1 VILLSL
7 DFETTGLDLTN
18 DRVIEVGAVLWST
31 GQHRVLE
38 SAGFLVKSDVAIPQ
52 EVTTLTGIHPAAVER
67 FGYDSHA
74 ALENVLAM
82 AELAESFLGQNIV
95 RFDHKVLLNW
105 MVREGVPAQLIEK
118 YKQKLVVDTY
128 TDLPGVVG
136 NKLQYMLADHGKLNP
151 FPHGGA
157 TDALSAIVL
166 LEEHTAEDGNIDP
179 IVTRAKSPMIV
190 AQSLH
195 PRERNEDAKKVLRPL
210 IWNSLRK
217 IWWRPCKAMD
227 FEALKAKSPFELIV
241 RPDLDLDELDRER
254 G

>member
-1 VILLSL
+1 MILLSL

-52 EVTTLTGIHPAAVER
+52 EVVGITGIHQAAVER

-105 MVREGVPAQLIEK
+105 MVRESVPAPLIEK
-118 YKQKLVVDTY
+118 LRQKLVIDTY
-128 TDLPGVVG
+128 TDLPDFAGG
-136 NKLQYMLADHGKLNP
+136 KLKYMLVDAPRPSINP
-151 FPHGGA
+151 FQHA
-157 TDALSAIVL
+157 ALTDALSAIVL
-166 LEEHTAEDGNIDP
+166 VDQFDLDKVVE
-179 IVTRAKSPMIV
+179 RAKSPMIV
-190 AQSLH
+190 VQSLH
-195 PRERNEDAKKVLRPL
+195 SRDRNEDAKKVLRPL
-210 IWNSLRK
+210 IWNNLRK
-217 IWWRPCKAMD
+217 IWWKPLKAMD
-227 FEALKAKSPFELIV
+227 FEGLKVKSPFELIV
-241 RPDLDLDELDRER
+241 RPDLNLDELERER